1 MSAFKY
7 NVHTIQTTCGCS
19 VCPLLERN
27 FAKRATLNEGS
38 INAQVYPNQR
48 LLQQTNKQNMNIS
61 MTNIVLE

>member
-1 MSAFKY
+1 M
-7 NVHTIQTTCGCS
+7 
-19 VCPLLERN
+19 PLWERN

-48 LLQQTNKQNMNIS
+48 LLQQTNKQNMNMS